1 MKSSIL
7 KPALAE
13 FIGTFSI
20 VFYGCG
26 AVLSLANNTK
36 IQIALHGGDH
46 IAINLI
52 FGLVVSTMIYVLG
65 HVSSAHFN
73 PAVTLA
79 FAFTKKFEWNKVPA
93 YLLAQFT
100 GAAAASGVHFLL
112 FPDWQRGNFGA
123 TTPSISPISATML
136 EGILTFFLMFVIMSV
151 ATDSRF
157 HKAISGIA
165 IGSLVCLSGLF
176 AGPLTGNSLNPARSL
191 GPAIFASGLPLQ
203 TLWIYFVGPIVGAC
217 LGALT
222 YEFVASQNSTQ
233 EKESS

>member
-1 MKSSIL
+1 
-7 KPALAE
+7 
-13 FIGTFSI
+13 
-20 VFYGCG
+20 
-26 AVLSLANNTK
+26 
-36 IQIALHGGDH
+36 
-46 IAINLI
+46 
-52 FGLVVSTMIYVLG
+52 
-65 HVSSAHFN
+65 
-73 PAVTLA
+73 
-79 FAFTKKFEWNKVPA
+79 
-93 YLLAQFT
+93 
-100 GAAAASGVHFLL
+100 
-112 FPDWQRGNFGA
+112 
-123 TTPSISPISATML
+123 ML

-203 TLWIYFVGPIVGAC
+203 LLWIYFVGPIVGAC

-222 YEFVASQNSTQ
+222 YEFVACHNSTQ